1 MMAAERFMLS
11 RSRCLSLW
19 QQACVLD
26 DALGL
31 DPVLPEEPRELP
43 GRVEDGLK
51 PARDQVL
58 VAEGRLVRDTPE
70 LSIPIALRS
79 SRKEVPAALLRPR
92 ARSARFQPIAVVGE
106 AEQPLDA
113 VITRRARLRDAPLV
127 RSAGRKLPM
136 LRPAWLIIVVDL
148 QYFRGVLDRHFV
160 RPAEIGEDV
169 VARPV
174 PARPPF
180 DRIA

>member
-31 DPVLPEEPRELP
+31 DPILPEEPRELL

-58 VAEGRLVRDTPE
+58 VAEGRLVRDTLE
-70 LSIPIALRS
+70 LSIPIA
-79 SRKEVPAALLRPR
+79 AAL
-92 ARSARFQPIAVVGE
+92 VEEGG
-106 AEQPLDA
+106 
-113 VITRRARLRDAPLV
+113 
-127 RSAGRKLPM
+127 AGCVTSSP
-136 LRPAWLIIVVDL
+136 
-148 QYFRGVLDRHFV
+148 
-160 RPAEIGEDV
+160 
-169 VARPV
+169 RPV
-174 PARPPF
+174 SSLPADSR
-180 DRIA
+180 RR